1 LTTGSDFA
9 TKQEKPTAQEYLEMP
24 LEEVI
29 ERLNNN
35 PCGLKSEEEFIH
47 AVILVRA
54 AKINERLTRRL
65 NWLTGIMAVATV
77 LLVIV
82 PFFVPTFEK
91 VQLEKKLNIQNSRI
105 DTQS

>member
-1 LTTGSDFA
+1 
-9 TKQEKPTAQEYLEMP
+9 
-24 LEEVI
+24 
-29 ERLNNN
+29 
-35 PCGLKSEEEFIH
+35 
-47 AVILVRA
+47 
-54 AKINERLTRRL
+54 
-65 NWLTGIMAVATV
+65 MAVATV